1 MKFILLLCR
10 LNVPGTWD
18 IAVNKQTKNI
28 FNFMELLTV
37 KKKKK
42 KKKTVFKWSHF
53 AKPTSLNQYLIPILI
68 AVSASP
74 RNVILMSQG
83 GISCSEL
90 VR

>member
-10 LNVPGTWD
+10 LNVSGTWD

-28 FNFMELLTV
+28 FNFMELLPV
-37 KKKKK
+37 KKKKR
-42 KKKTVFKWSHF
+42 KKTGFKWSHF

>member
-1 MKFILLLCR
+1 MKFILLFCK
-10 LNVPGTWD
+10 LNVPGPWN
-18 IAVNKQTKNI
+18 IAVNKQTKKI
-28 FNFMELLTV
+28 FNFMELLPI
-37 KKKKK
+37 KK
-42 KKKTVFKWSHF
+42 KKKTGFKWSHF